1 MSLRWWIAM
10 VATIVALNAAI
21 ACAVF
26 AFNTELVIGGAL
38 PCIALQAA
46 VFFLLR
52 SQGQPRAFW
61 VGFTLIGAIITT
73 SFMWAMLFP
82 EILGYR
88 TGTLVKTPGSTLY
101 TLWMG
106 YGRFA
111 GDRIGPLLFDF
122 NDATDPDPFGVGQIA
137 FRGILWSVPQ
147 LLISLVGAYIACSLF
162 GIGRAN
168 KGTGS
173 TVAQP

>member
-1 MSLRWWIAM
+1 MSIRSWIAL
-10 VATIVALNAAI
+10 VATIVALNIAI
-21 ACAVF
+21 ACVVF
-26 AFNTELVIGGAL
+26 AFDTELVIGGAL

-61 VGFTLIGAIITT
+61 LGFTVIGAIITT

-82 EILGYR
+82 EVLGYNR
-88 TGTLVKTPGSTLY
+88 AGTLVKTPGSALY
-101 TLWMG
+101 TVWMG

-122 NDATDPDPFGVGQIA
+122 NDATEPFGGGQIA

-147 LLISLVGAYIACSLF
+147 LLISLVGAFIACCLF

-168 KGTGS
+168 KGTRGKI
-173 TVAQP
+173 A